1 MYLHDLYVA
10 GWDKLQEPTQYQGTG
25 SSHELAALMVT
36 EVIQSGKTNN
46 LPVFLL
52 FLDAKSAFD
61 LIVTEYLVR
70 NLYTSGVSGDALL
83 FFNHR
88 LCNRRTFCEWD
99 KTIMGPIHDQ
109 HGTEQGGINSSDLY
123 KLYNNELLE
132 VLQSSKQGVYLGDG
146 LVVSAIGQADD
157 VVLCML

>member
-10 GWDKLQEPTQYQGTG
+10 GWDKLQAPTQYQGTG
-25 SSHELAALMVT
+25 SSHELAALLVT
-36 EVIQSGKTNN
+36 EVIQSAKTKN

-88 LCNRRTFCEWD
+88 LCSRKTYCEWE
-99 KTIMGPIHDQ
+99 KTIMGPIQDQ
-109 HGTEQGGINSSDLY
+109 HGTEQGGINSRDMY
-123 KLYNNELLE
+123 KLYKGGNME
-132 VLQSSKQGVYLGDG
+132 GVTN
-146 LVVSAIGQADD
+146 
-157 VVLCML
+157 

>member
-1 MYLHDLYVA
+1 M
-10 GWDKLQEPTQYQGTG
+10 E
-25 SSHELAALMVT
+25 
-36 EVIQSGKTNN
+36 
-46 LPVFLL
+46 
-52 FLDAKSAFD
+52 
-61 LIVTEYLVR
+61 
-70 NLYTSGVSGDALL
+70 
-83 FFNHR
+83 
-88 LCNRRTFCEWD
+88 
-99 KTIMGPIHDQ
+99 PIHDQ